1 MPSEP
6 KRKLAAIM
14 FTDMV
19 GYTALMQKDES
30 KARILIE
37 RHRAL
42 MKPFVEK
49 HGGEIIQFVG
59 DGTFCR
65 YDSAI
70 EAVNAAL
77 EIQKVL
83 ELEPEINLRLGIHV
97 GDVVVEGEEVYGDG
111 VNVASRIEPL
121 AEPGGICVSSRVRDD
136 VKNQPGLNL
145 NSLGKKK
152 LKNVDEPMEVFAVS
166 EIGDDVPVNIPR
178 YGGVLRKRL
187 AFTVLA
193 VIIIFSGFFVYKT
206 VSDKSATR
214 EGISIEQKSMASI
227 AVLPFE
233 NMSSD
238 PENEYLSDGMTEEII
253 NALTKIKG
261 LRVAAR
267 TSSFRFKGEKI
278 DIREV
283 GEILNVKTV
292 LEGSV
297 RMSGS
302 KLRITAQLINI
313 EDGYHIWSEIFERE
327 ISDVFAIQDE
337 ISRSI
342 VNRLKIEFSGSDEIS
357 VAGRHTENIEAYN
370 LYLKG
375 RFHCLKHTKSD
386 VTRGIEY
393 LKLALKKDSSY
404 AAAHA
409 ELSNCYSTIG
419 YFHYDMLAIRDAYLK
434 ATEAAESALK
444 IDEDL
449 AEAHSALAYIKRTY
463 HWDWEG
469 AEKEFKRAIELNA
482 NYIDARWMYALHLS
496 AVGRLDEAVKEAEFA
511 LELDPVSQS
520 TNLTLAR
527 IFYYSRQYDKAVA
540 QSKILLE
547 MDPNFAGGHSVIA
560 NVYEQEGR
568 YDEAIENYVL
578 SGSLTGSNVEAFLES
593 AQTFEITGWTEYWQD
608 VLKRVE
614 SHPEPERIPSIVKA
628 AIYTRLGQNDK
639 ALDQLELALEKREG
653 ALVYLKVNPKFD
665 NLRSD
670 PRFADILK
678 EMGLEP

>member
-6 KRKLAAIM
+6 KRQLAAIM

-19 GYTALMQKDES
+19 GYTTLMQKDEP
-30 KARILIE
+30 KARELIE

-42 MKPFVEK
+42 MRPLVEK

-65 YDSAI
+65 FDSAK
-70 EAVNAAL
+70 EAVNSAL
-77 EIQKVL
+77 EIQYVLKV
-83 ELEPEINLRLGIHV
+83 EKEFSLRIGIHI

-178 YGGVLRKRL
+178 YEGILRKRL
-187 AFTVLA
+187 SFTVLT
-193 VIIIFSGFFVYKT
+193 VIIIFSGFYAYKT
-206 VSDKSATR
+206 FSDKSATG
-214 EGISIEQKSMASI
+214 EGISSERNSMASI

-283 GEILNVKTV
+283 GEKLNVKTI

-297 RMSGS
+297 RKSGS

-327 ISDVFAIQDE
+327 MSEVFAIQDE

-342 VNRLKIEFSGSDEIS
+342 VNRLKIEL
-357 VAGRHTENIEAYN
+357 AGAEDASLVERQTENLAAYN

-375 RFHCLKHTKSD
+375 RFNSDKLTKEGL
-386 VTRGIEY
+386 TKGIEY
-393 LKLALKKDSSY
+393 LKLALDKDPLYALAYSELSKSY
-404 AAAHA
+404 AAV
-409 ELSNCYSTIG
+409 G
-419 YFHYDMLAIRDAYLK
+419 YFNHDLLPRREAFSK
-434 ATEAAESALK
+434 ATAAAKKALE
-444 IDEDL
+444 IDDNL
-449 AEAHSALAYIKRTY
+449 AEAHTALAYVKRT
-463 HWDWEG
+463 HDWDWKG
-469 AEKEFKRAIELNA
+469 AEHEFKRAIELDANDSNA
-482 NYIDARWMYALHLS
+482 HEFYALYLA
-496 AVGRLDEAVKEAEFA
+496 AVGRLDEAIKEAKIA
-511 LELDPVSQS
+511 QRLDPVSLNVNQ
-520 TNLTLAR
+520 TVAR
-527 IFYYSRQYDKAVA
+527 VFYYSRQYDKAVDQA
-540 QSKILLE
+540 SILLE
-547 MDPNFAGGHSVIA
+547 MDPNFTGGHSVLA
-560 NVYEQEGR
+560 NVYEQKGKYE
-568 YDEAIENYVL
+568 EAIDHYVL
-578 SGSLTGSNVEAFLES
+578 SGSLAGSNVEAFWES
-593 AQTFEITGWTEYWQD
+593 HQTFAVSSWTDYWQD
-608 VLKRVE
+608 VLEWVD
-614 SHPEPERIPSIVKA
+614 SYPDPDRISSIIRAVL
-628 AIYTRLGQNDK
+628 YTRLGQKDK
-639 ALDQLELALEKREG
+639 AFEQLELAYEKREG
-653 ALVYLKVNPKFD
+653 KLVYIKVDPKFD
-665 NLRSD
+665 SLRSD
-670 PRFADILK
+670 PRFSELLK
-678 EMGLEP
+678 KMGLEH

>member
-19 GYTALMQKDES
+19 GYTALMQKDED
-30 KARILIE
+30 KARELIE
-37 RHRAL
+37 RHRAH

-49 HGGEIIQFVG
+49 HDGEIIQYVG

-65 YDSAI
+65 FDSAI
-70 EAVNAAL
+70 EAVNSAL

-83 ELEPEINLRLGIHV
+83 ELESEINLRIGIHV
-97 GDVVVEGEEVYGDG
+97 GDVVVKGDEVYGDG
-111 VNVASRIEPL
+111 VNIASRLEPL

-136 VKNQPGLNL
+136 IKNQSGLSL
-145 NSLGKKK
+145 KSLGKKD
-152 LKNVDEPMEVFAVS
+152 LKNVDEEIEVFAVS
-166 EIGDDVPVNIPR
+166 ASTEPVPVAPSEQKPESAPSKINFKWI
-178 YGGVLRKRL
+178 GI
-187 AFTVLA
+187 AA
-193 VIIIFSGFFVYKT
+193 VVTLLIIIGFKIDFGTKEAE
-206 VSDKSATR
+206 SNKDLNNL
-214 EGISIEQKSMASI
+214 SI
-227 AVLPFE
+227 AVLPFR

-238 PENEYLSDGMTEEII
+238 PDNEYFSDGMTEEII
-253 NALTKIKG
+253 NALTTVKG

-267 TSSFRFKGEKI
+267 SSSFMFKGEKI

-283 GEILNVKTV
+283 GEKLNVKTV

-297 RMSGS
+297 RKSGA

-313 EDGYHIWSEIFERE
+313 EDGYHIWSEVFERE
-327 ISDVFAIQDE
+327 MSDVFAIQDE
-337 ISRSI
+337 ISHSI
-342 VNRLKIEFSGSDEIS
+342 VDRLKVEFVGKDEPSIS
-357 VAGRHTENIEAYN
+357 VRHTENIEAYN

-375 RFHCLKHTKSD
+375 RFHCLKYTKSD

-393 LKLALKKDSSY
+393 LKLALKNDSSY

-482 NYIDARWMYALHLS
+482 NYINARWAYALHLS